1 MHQPYPTYN
10 RRSLLY
16 ADMDRCLTGLYH
28 LGDPGDNRESLS
40 FYRRIIEAG
49 IETQLTPDER
59 QIIELRYRRGLPAA
73 EAETAVAYGKQQLRP
88 EERRFYMG
96 VAVFFRMRKGR
107 RAESFGE
114 LGNQQAEKT
123 DHVAPD
129 IRVRPFVDGQTAGRM
144 RAEQQQSPV
153 TTLPL
158 VSPARN
164 KAADLRRNIT

>member
-73 EAETAVAYGKQQLRP
+73 EASRLLGIDRSTANRRLNRALLRLQQFAKGCVL
-88 EERRFYMG
+88 
-96 VAVFFRMRKGR
+96 AVE
-107 RAESFGE
+107 AS
-114 LGNQQAEKT
+114 
-123 DHVAPD
+123 DHL
-129 IRVRPFVDGQTAGRM
+129 FTKC
-144 RAEQQQSPV
+144 S
-153 TTLPL
+153 
-158 VSPARN
+158 
-164 KAADLRRNIT
+164 